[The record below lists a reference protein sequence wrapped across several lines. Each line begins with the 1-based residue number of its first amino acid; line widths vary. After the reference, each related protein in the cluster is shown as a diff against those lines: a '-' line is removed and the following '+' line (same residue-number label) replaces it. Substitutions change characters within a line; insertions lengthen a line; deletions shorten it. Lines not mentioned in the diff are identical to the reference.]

1 MSNSNENTEL
11 QEIVTRLSNALSLI
25 RQVKLDRDKALK
37 DATSGQPNVIQTA
50 NQFSKALADFNQA
63 IVARNKAFR
72 KAASGPSNSIQK
84 AHQAIVDGN
93 TALIEA
99 ASGLS
104 NSIQRARQAI
114 EERNKDLI
122 EAASGPSNSIQKAHQ
137 AIEERYKDLIEAASG
152 PSNSIQ
158 KAHQA
163 IEERYKDLIE
173 AASGPSNSIQK
184 AHLANKDL
192 IEEITNFSTKY
203 KNILQQ
209 ISTKSEVE
217 KIRIYYL
224 GKKGE
229 LTALFRK
236 LGTID
241 MAERKQIAPLLNDLK
256 TQITLMNS
264 ERMQELVEKEEEERI
279 ENEWLD
285 VTLPGRSR
293 QQGSIHPVSQTIDQA
308 VAIFSEIGFSYAE
321 GPQIETDWYNFDA
334 LNIPPE
340 HPARQEHDTFFI
352 RGDSKTEKN
361 PNVLRTHTSPVQ
373 IRSMTKQGVPI
384 RIIAPGRVYRCDY
397 DQTHTPMFHQIE
409 GLAIDKNLNMAH
421 LKWTLE
427 EFCRTFFEV
436 DNVELRFRA
445 SHFPFTEPSAEV
457 DIRCSWERDLLKI
470 GEGDDWLEILG
481 CGMVHPNVLTAS
493 GVDKDQYQGFAFGMG
508 LDRIAM
514 LKYGIPDLRS
524 FFESDIRWLRHY
536 GFLPVDVPSLHSGLS
551 L

>member
-1 MSNSNENTEL
+1 MSNSNEKNDL
-11 QEIVTRLSNALSLI
+11 QEIVARLSNALSGASQAT
-25 RQVKLDRDKALK
+25 RVRNKKLKEAASGTSNTIKEANQKVRDK
-37 DATSGQPNVIQTA
+37 QTEPQETV
-50 NQFSKALADFNQA
+50 NQFSKTLADLNQTIVERNRILREATSGASNTIKKANQA
-63 IVARNKAFR
+63 IRDRQIELHETVNQFSENF
-72 KAASGPSNSIQK
+72 ASLHKGIVEKNNELNE
-84 AHQAIVDGN
+84 AI
-93 TALIEA
+93 T
-99 ASGLS
+99 
-104 NSIQRARQAI
+104 Q
-114 EERNKDLI
+114 
-122 EAASGPSNSIQKAHQ
+122 
-137 AIEERYKDLIEAASG
+137 
-152 PSNSIQ
+152 
-158 KAHQA
+158 
-163 IEERYKDLIE
+163 
-173 AASGPSNSIQK
+173 
-184 AHLANKDL
+184 
-192 IEEITNFSTKY
+192 FSTSY

-209 ISTKSEVE
+209 ISSKNEVE

-229 LTALFRK
+229 LTSLFRK
-236 LGTID
+236 LGAID
-241 MAERKQIAPLLNDLK
+241 LAERKQIAPLLNDLK

-308 VAIFSEIGFSYAE
+308 VAIFSEMGFSYAE

-481 CGMVHPNVLTAS
+481 CGMVHPNVLTAC